1 MAFEPGPSS
10 RKRRF
15 IPSGPRLPIPVLMLV
30 TDRHLA
36 GGEDQLIQKVAR
48 AVEAGVNVV
57 QLREKDLLPA
67 NLLLLA
73 RRVRDITRGRAMLLV
88 NGPLDVALE
97 VGADG
102 VHLPED
108 APMIGHPAQGWGPEP
123 RGLFVGRSVH
133 SLAAALRAE
142 EGADYLVAGPV
153 FATRSHQETEPLGL
167 EFVRELCQIALA
179 PVIAIGGV
187 TPQNAGDVL
196 RAGASGVAVIS
207 AVLGAASPAAAA
219 RTLREALDRAV
230 AGVVRS

>member
-1 MAFEPGPSS
+1 MAFEPGASS

-15 IPSGPRLPIPVLMLV
+15 IPSGPVLPIPVLMLV

-36 GGEDQLIQKVAR
+36 GGEDQLVEKVAQ

-57 QLREKDLLPA
+57 QLREKDLLRA

-73 RRVRDITRGRAMLLV
+73 RRLREVTRGRAMLLV
-88 NGPLDVALE
+88 NGPLDVALD

-108 APMIGHPAQGWGPEP
+108 ANPPDPPWTFIW
-123 RGLFVGRSVH
+123 GRSVH
-133 SLAAALRAE
+133 SMLGAVHAMGGAAR
-142 EGADYLVAGPV
+142 YLVAGPV
-153 FATRSHQETEPLGL
+153 FATRSHPGAEPLGL
-167 EFVRELCQIALA
+167 EFVRELCQIALV
-179 PVIAIGGV
+179 PVIGIGGV

-207 AVLGAASPAAAA
+207 AVLGAASPSLAA
-219 RTLREALDRAV
+219 RTLREALDV
-230 AGVVRS
+230 AYQKTNGAPVP